1 MRAVCLFV
9 ALFLASARSQDAPP
23 AGGVPSTAAD
33 AAPAERQVA
42 MEIPITTPAGNRT
55 LTLYA
60 GEDVRQAIKDF
71 TTSEGLGEA
80 EENAILSYVVNSARK
95 PALSLPITT
104 PNGER
109 VLALYEGQN
118 ITAEVIDFC
127 NREGLGVDAFNAI
140 ISEIAKRAG
149 PKAYAMTVPV
159 QIAEGAEGLRVLH
172 LFDGDRV
179 ADRVLQFCNS
189 LGLGQEAF
197 DAIVAFVQRRMSS
210 SPLMELPF
218 TTPSGTQILRL
229 YPEDVIS
236 DVAQYFVHALQMG
249 APELQAVTNGIEM
262 QVRALQRDQYNS
274 ILDQLST
281 VYAALDKDDSGVLS
295 PNELAVLDKDGSC
308 DFYEFVATRSG
319 NLTNVTAASAG
330 AMDDAISAIVKRHA
344 AFGADGGIDKAGL
357 EAVLKGEDLVGDAE
371 RLFAA
376 LDADNS
382 TSLSVSELG
391 GIKGAIINRAKGTRA
406 FKSAVTA
413 FARADSDHNGELT
426 LSEAGYVVPDS
437 WTDTLGASA
446 FSDMDLDGD
455 GVCTFTE
462 FAGAAMSQSAVHA
475 ASNFSKGAIE
485 KTDDG
490 SALFTGR
497 GAELAVDAYLS
508 LFRRYDAN
516 RDGVLD
522 ETEQVA
528 LKESDG
534 GAATDAF
541 LAATKGEGGNITRA
555 AFRDT
560 ILAKGEGQA
569 FVAAAKSIQ
578 RLLVDSSQKG
588 VHALTPEVFAQR
600 REPKEGTETA
610 SLRVANSV
618 QALFARIRK

>member
-295 PNELAVLDKDGSC
+295 PNELAVLAKDGSC

-437 WTDTLGASA
+437 WTETPGASA
-446 FSDMDLDGD
+446 FSNMDLDGD

-497 GAELAVDAYLS
+497 CAELAVDAYLS

-578 RLLVDSSQKG
+578 RLLVDSSQKCLRSAG
-588 VHALTPEVFAQR
+588 SQR
-600 REPKEGTETA
+600 RAPRLRPCAWRTLYRLCLPA
-610 SLRVANSV
+610 SVS
-618 QALFARIRK
+618 